1 MLVRE
6 STAQRESVCSVKEE
20 ESESVGRVNAC
31 CQIERDREGRG
42 QKQRGEGE
50 GEGGKGCECLRAQRG
65 EERQFGL
72 SQVERERERKAG
84 REQRGAGSAALWM

>member
-1 MLVRE
+1 M
-6 STAQRESVCSVKEE
+6 
-20 ESESVGRVNAC
+20 
-31 CQIERDREGRG
+31 
-42 QKQRGEGE
+42 
-50 GEGGKGCECLRAQRG
+50 RAQRG

>member
-6 STAQRESVCSVKEE
+6 STAQRRSVKEE

-42 QKQRGEGE
+42 QKQRGE

>member
-31 CQIERDREGRG
+31 CQIEGDREGRG
-42 QKQRGEGE
+42 QKQRGE

-84 REQRGAGSAALWM
+84 REKRGVGSAALWM